1 MILVIGGFG
10 QGKLESFQEYMQ
22 SQNRGLLEQIVE
34 EDILDGDIFVEE
46 VAEPWTKEEVADEVV
61 LDHPIIFNH
70 FHDMV
75 RCLYLDDTVDHK
87 DSVEE
92 IETYLWS
99 RLQKTLKNCKWI
111 LCDEVGNGVIPIS
124 GADRDYRMVV
134 GRLQSRLAK
143 EAEEVYRMTC
153 GMPTKIK

>member
-1 MILVIGGFG
+1 MILVVGGFG

-46 VAEPWTKEEVADEVV
+46 VAEPWTKEEVADEVE
-61 LDHPIIFNH
+61 LDQPIIFNH
-70 FHDMV
+70 FHNMV

-87 DSVEE
+87 ESVEE
-92 IETYLWS
+92 IETYLWT

>member
-1 MILVIGGFG
+1 MILVVGGFG

-34 EDILDGDIFVEE
+34 EDILDGNIFVEE
-46 VAEPWTKEEVADEVV
+46 VAEPWTKEEVVDEVEQ
-61 LDHPIIFNH
+61 DQPIIFNH
-70 FHDMV
+70 FHNMV

>member
-1 MILVIGGFG
+1 MILVVGGFG

-46 VAEPWTKEEVADEVV
+46 VAEPWTKEEVADEVE
-61 LDHPIIFNH
+61 LDQPIIFNH
-70 FHDMV
+70 FHNMV

-99 RLQKTLKNCKWI
+99 NLQKTLKNCKWI

-124 GADRDYRMVV
+124 GSDRDYRMVV

-153 GMPTKIK
+153 GMPAKIK

>member
-1 MILVIGGFG
+1 MILVVGGFG

-46 VAEPWTKEEVADEVV
+46 VAEPWTKEEVVDEVE
-61 LDHPIIFNH
+61 LDQPIIFNH
-70 FHDMV
+70 FHNMV

-111 LCDEVGNGVIPIS
+111 LCDEVGNGVIPVS

>member
-1 MILVIGGFG
+1 MILVVGGFG

-46 VAEPWTKEEVADEVV
+46 VAEPWTKEEVADEVE
-61 LDHPIIFNH
+61 LDQPIIFNH
-70 FHDMV
+70 FHNMV

-124 GADRDYRMVV
+124 GSVFTKCNRCSVNI
-134 GRLQSRLAK
+134 LSISSRI
-143 EAEEVYRMTC
+143 T
-153 GMPTKIK
+153 